1 MTRIEHYSVWL
12 CAIAAIVML
21 AAVHAA
27 PASAM
32 GEDSSSEPTGTSDPG
47 SNLDCPDGFEVSVD
61 PETKEASCVPK
72 SSELPQELPA
82 TGWNGADP
90 DFVDAAVLVHSGAYR
105 QAITALNTLGRPDDP
120 YVLNYLGF
128 AHRKLGETDAALAY
142 YHKALAL
149 RPDYTRARSYL
160 GEGYVALGR
169 IDEARRQL
177 ALIEAECGS
186 SCEEY
191 RVLDAAI
198 SGYLARHS

>member
-1 MTRIEHYSVWL
+1 MSR
-12 CAIAAIVML
+12 
-21 AAVHAA
+21 
-27 PASAM
+27 ASICRKKVCVVSKSN
-32 GEDSSSEPTGTSDPG
+32 EVEFRTVTIPEISSI
-47 SNLDCPDGFEVSVD
+47 
-61 PETKEASCVPK
+61 
-72 SSELPQELPA
+72 
-82 TGWNGADP
+82 W
-90 DFVDAAVLVHSGAYR
+90 
-105 QAITALNTLGRPDDP
+105 DP

-149 RPDYTRARSYL
+149 RPDFTRARSYL

-177 ALIEAECGS
+177 ALIKAECGS

-198 SGYLARHS
+198 SGYLARRS